1 MEKKLKLDGKEK
13 RKKAFVM
20 EYFFFGFK
28 NLNKKIEARSKKANK
43 QQQKWERHSLL
54 RVAERGRWTLKAVPG
69 G

>member
-13 RKKAFVM
+13 AKKALVLEFM
-20 EYFFFGFK
+20 ISK
-28 NLNKKIEARSKKANK
+28 NQSKTRIEARSKKANK